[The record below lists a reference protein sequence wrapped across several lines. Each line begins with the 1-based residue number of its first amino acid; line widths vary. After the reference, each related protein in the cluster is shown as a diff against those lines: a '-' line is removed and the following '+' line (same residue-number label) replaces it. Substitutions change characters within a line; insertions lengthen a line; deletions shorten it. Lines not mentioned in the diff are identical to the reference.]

1 MTALLVSSLG
11 ATGEGLA
18 LEADPRRLTKIEN
31 AVSDL
36 KYGGGRIIS
45 WRAASAPTPTGLAIQ
60 EFRIT

>member
-11 ATGEGLA
+11 ATGAGLA

-31 AVSDL
+31 AVRDL

-45 WRAASAPTPTGLAIQ
+45 WRAASAPTPIDWR
-60 EFRIT
+60 FRSFG